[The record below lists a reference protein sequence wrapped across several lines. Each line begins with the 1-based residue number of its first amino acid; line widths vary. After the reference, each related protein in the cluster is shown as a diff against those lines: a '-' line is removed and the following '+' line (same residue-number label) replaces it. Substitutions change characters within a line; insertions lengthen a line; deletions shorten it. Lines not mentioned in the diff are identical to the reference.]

1 MLLIEKSTKQICYAV
16 DFRRARPNVSFPKE
30 LTDEVLSSYGY
41 AVLRQENL
49 PEPTETQ
56 NIRPSEPYEENGKW
70 YQGYELFDRNT
81 SELESKI
88 RHQRDD
94 LLRATDFYGLSDV
107 TMSTEMATYRQ
118 ALRDITNQEGF
129 PLSVTWPT
137 APQDLLDVRIF
148 TTRCFPVSR

>member
-16 DFRRARPNVSFPKE
+16 DFRRARSNVSFPKE
-30 LTDEVLSSYGY
+30 LTDGVLSSYGY

-70 YQGYELFDRNT
+70 YQGYELFDRST

-94 LLRATDFYGLSDV
+94 LLRATDFYGLSDI
-107 TMSTEMATYRQ
+107 TMTPEMATYRQ
-118 ALRDITNQEGF
+118 ALRDITEQEGF
-129 PLSVTWPT
+129 PYTVTWPIK
-137 APQDLLDVRIF
+137 P
-148 TTRCFPVSR
+148 